1 MGTNAYNFDFTIL
14 HLQFHSQFYNCS
26 FAFAFCICIL
36 SFANLHLQ
44 FSFLYGVSQNFGNKT
59 IYNFAF
65 LEAFAVLTLQFVNAV
80 LCFWTTFPECICNF
94 DISYFNCNFAFPD
107 CHCIFCFLEA
117 NAVLHF
123 LEAFL
128 PAICQPENYKNNY
141 KKTNSC
147 SNSRNEQHKTQC
159 TPHFV
164 SPSSSNYMPT
174 VFSDTHCSCTFCFL
188 IFSLE
193 SCISCFQY
201 LSILDRRKAISSFV
215 NVPA

>member
-107 CHCIFCFLEA
+107 CHCIFCFFGMQMQFCIFWKHFYQQFASQKITKTITRRQIPAAIPEMNNIRL
-117 NAVLHF
+117 NARRTLFLQVLLTTCPPYF
-123 LEAFL
+123 PTRIVLA
-128 PAICQPENYKNNY
+128 P
-141 KKTNSC
+141 
-147 SNSRNEQHKTQC
+147 
-159 TPHFV
+159 FV
-164 SPSSSNYMPT
+164 S
-174 VFSDTHCSCTFCFL
+174 
-188 IFSLE
+188 
-193 SCISCFQY
+193 
-201 LSILDRRKAISSFV
+201 
-215 NVPA
+215 